1 MVTFPSFARSTRGLF
16 SDIHRENLVEFLE
29 VKLTKVWMPPPVLGC
44 LELLTLRLVRTE
56 LPTHQLQFRHWFLCK
71 GFYSGV
77 STLIYDCI
85 SLSVQLG
92 RQYSALW
99 PHFSDRSNKIC
110 WLFSLLSFFRLVWM
124 EWRPEAPFS
133 LEARP
138 QCGSPLNYFL
148 ETSKTFILGKNQ
160 ISVAFRHILTNQLRT
175 LKIRETR
182 RQEIK
187 AQRKGSTR

>member
-44 LELLTLRLVRTE
+44 LELLTLRLVHTE

-99 PHFSDRSNKIC
+99 PHFSDRSKKSC
-110 WLFSLLSFFRLVWM
+110 WFSVCSALLSW
-124 EWRPEAPFS
+124 
-133 LEARP
+133 
-138 QCGSPLNYFL
+138 G
-148 ETSKTFILGKNQ
+148 
-160 ISVAFRHILTNQLRT
+160 
-175 LKIRETR
+175 
-182 RQEIK
+182 
-187 AQRKGSTR
+187 RKGECLRSSPTAAEYEWALNTLQQRGSVISKSQIWIISTHQWLEHLTFKKHIHMYLCMYLFLPGCAGLL

>member
-99 PHFSDRSNKIC
+99 PHFSDRSKKSFWI
-110 WLFSLLSFFRLVWM
+110 FSLSKFLFVIQI
-124 EWRPEAPFS
+124 EWWLPSS
-133 LEARP
+133 LHAR
-138 QCGSPLNYFL
+138 QETGHLICFL
-148 ETSKTFILGKNQ
+148 ESSAAPLIVFTFNSI
-160 ISVAFRHILTNQLRT
+160 
-175 LKIRETR
+175 
-182 RQEIK
+182 
-187 AQRKGSTR
+187 